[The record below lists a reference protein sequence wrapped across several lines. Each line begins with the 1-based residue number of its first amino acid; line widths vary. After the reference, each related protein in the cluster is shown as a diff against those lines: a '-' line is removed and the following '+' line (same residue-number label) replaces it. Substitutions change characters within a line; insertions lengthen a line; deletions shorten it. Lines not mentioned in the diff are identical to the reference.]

1 MRVPLFLASLL
12 LATPAVAQERDP
24 AAIARA
30 LQNPAVQDGAA
41 AALGQIAD
49 ILLDTRIG
57 ALSALGD
64 RDVRPED
71 TLRDLKG
78 RDDPDFEARLRD
90 ETRRAVR
97 QAGTVAAGMAV
108 GAAELQRTADRL
120 RAALAPFLASRDE
133 Y

>member
-1 MRVPLFLASLL
+1 MLIASLL

-41 AALGQIAD
+41 AALGQIAN

-57 ALSALGD
+57 ALAAMGD

-71 TLRDLKG
+71 TLRDLKR
-78 RDDPDFEARLRD
+78 RDDPEFEARLRD
-90 ETRRAVR
+90 DTRRAVR
-97 QAGTVAAGMAV
+97 QAGTVAGGMAV

-120 RAALAPFLASRDE
+120 RDALAPFLAARDK